1 MLICVHVGDQKRL
14 FILVLGHFGTPDLP
28 SNSLSVIFHWIVQFT
43 SDIIE
48 PISYWPEIECHLLLP
63 DLILKTHSCMIA
75 AEAAPQSI
83 DHFVTDSQEAGEKN
97 AMLLLHIFSP
107 LSRD

>member
-1 MLICVHVGDQKRL
+1 MS
-14 FILVLGHFGTPDLP
+14 FIVAG
-28 SNSLSVIFHWIVQFT
+28 SNFKDTLMYDCSRGR
-43 SDIIE
+43 
-48 PISYWPEIECHLLLP
+48 
-63 DLILKTHSCMIA
+63 
-75 AEAAPQSI
+75 APQSI

>member
-1 MLICVHVGDQKRL
+1 
-14 FILVLGHFGTPDLP
+14 
-28 SNSLSVIFHWIVQFT
+28 
-43 SDIIE
+43 
-48 PISYWPEIECHLLLP
+48 
-63 DLILKTHSCMIA
+63 MIA
-75 AEAAPQSI
+75 AEAALQSI